1 MLCQNCGKSIVD
13 TARFCSF
20 CGAQQRA
27 EPSSQAASGETSA
40 RSSVRDDAFEASDV
54 TVILPRR
61 RANSLVEQVA
71 QHANEPPSV
80 SPASK
85 TTFDMPAAHRWSG
98 PAIRIGGAAAIVIIA
113 VVAAAAFYAKR
124 PATPAAE
131 VASVPASP
139 TLPMPAP
146 APSATQGGEPDGGSR
161 GPETPTI
168 LSIDVAN
175 AVGDAA
181 IATTPSAPEA
191 TPPVDL
197 PVRPVAP
204 PKESAPRKKARAPS
218 TSVTEPSPIESPPPQ
233 AVEIAA
239 PPPAPV
245 APSPRVEPVKVE
257 RVACADSSNPFT
269 RELCLWQECAKPEYR
284 SHAEC
289 ARFTGPGAQR

>member
-13 TARFCSF
+13 AARFCSF
-20 CGAQQRA
+20 CGAQQRV
-27 EPSSQAASGETSA
+27 ESSSQPASGETSA

-71 QHANEPPSV
+71 QHANEPPPV

-85 TTFDMPAAHRWSG
+85 TMLDMPAAHRSSG

-113 VVAAAAFYAKR
+113 VLVAAAFHANR

-131 VASVPASP
+131 VASAPASP
-139 TLPMPAP
+139 TQPMPAP
-146 APSATQGGEPDGGSR
+146 AANPTQRGEPDGGSR

-168 LSIDVAN
+168 ASMDVAN

-181 IATTPSAPEA
+181 TATTPSAPEA
-191 TPPVDL
+191 TPLADVPVH
-197 PVRPVAP
+197 RVAP

-218 TSVTEPSPIESPPPQ
+218 SPAAESAPPENPPPPP
-233 AVEIAA
+233 VEIAA
-239 PPPAPV
+239 PPPTPV
-245 APSPRVEPVKVE
+245 TPSPTVEFVKVE
-257 RVACADSSNPFT
+257 KVACADSANPFS

-289 ARFTGPGAQR
+289 SRFAGPGGQR